1 MINKDLKYQNP
12 IFINFYR
19 IMDVSKEFGTYVC
32 DVKDRT
38 YTINGNFFYMK
49 NAKIYNLYNIYNIV
63 VGVNE
68 NENEVC
74 LVSTKDKDTIIK
86 VLDNGELKYDIFLEI
101 NIKLLDDIKMMSVEH
116 VRKLYKDTEKKLDD
130 ESFKIDYEDFVDS
143 IDDQLS
149 DTQTGIITQIYTGKH
164 KYTVHNPC
172 NEIYAIC
179 KEDKNK
185 TVRFLEKN
193 KLDSF
198 MNSCMEDTVE
208 NYWNII
214 NDPMYMK
221 LMEITCKFIMMLNRM
236 RNLEFLLNYNGY
248 SINGKKMTFREKRRF
263 KKFFKNL
270 SKSD

>member
-12 IFINFYR
+12 VFINFYR
-19 IMDVSKEFGTYVC
+19 IMDVAKEFGTYIC

-38 YTINGNFFYMK
+38 YITNGNFFYMK

-63 VGVNE
+63 TGVNE

-101 NIKLLDDIKMMSVEH
+101 NIKLLNDIKMMSVEH
-116 VRKLYKDTEKKLDD
+116 VRKLYEDTEKKLDD

-179 KEDKNK
+179 EESKNK

-198 MNSCMEDTVE
+198 VNSCMEDTVE

-221 LMEITCKFIMMLNRM
+221 FMEITCKFIMMLNRM

-248 SINGKKMTFREKRRF
+248 SINGKKITFKEKRRF
-263 KKFFKNL
+263 KKVFKNL
-270 SKSD
+270 SKID